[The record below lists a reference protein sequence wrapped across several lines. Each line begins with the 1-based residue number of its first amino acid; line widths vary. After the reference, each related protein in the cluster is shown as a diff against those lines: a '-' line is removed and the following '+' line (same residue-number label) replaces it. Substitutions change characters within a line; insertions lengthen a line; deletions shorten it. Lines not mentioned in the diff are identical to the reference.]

1 MKRLAG
7 FLFFLIPLILCTI
20 FARPLYEERIE
31 KDLTQKVRSILLE
44 QGLDP
49 SELRIENHHLIEIGE
64 QESGDFDR
72 AELLR
77 ELDTVAGLYVGE
89 RVLSHRVLKPPYFS
103 LVERADQSVLL
114 KGVVRDESEREFLGE
129 LVARPAKEGE
139 AERVVENMLEVSSE
153 VSRIVAKEKLSDFT
167 PDFLAATEKGSLVWS
182 PSEFEIGG
190 LLDDAAQEEAV
201 LAKVAEA
208 SPDISPVNE
217 LLVQP
222 YQAVDF
228 GFERNHENIVVTGL
242 LPDAATRDRLLRLV
256 QRESRGVYLQNKTTL
271 AIRPLPAWWSES
283 PETLLPA
290 LLSTT
295 KGMAKVHYFPDRFI
309 AEATFDERSDYDVVK
324 AEIEKFPKE
333 IQRAS
338 NLKVVKKVG
347 GPSYTPRNNPLKAEA
362 LISRLKD
369 KAVYF
374 ASSSAW
380 IKERE
385 KKKIKESA
393 RLILN
398 SKNVT
403 QGLTVGG
410 YADLRGN
417 AAYNRRLSLKRAE
430 AVRDQLIKEG
440 VPAERLSVKHFG
452 EDTSKTAKKNLWKS
466 RRVEISLTLP
476 TKETER

>member
-114 KGVVRDESEREFLGE
+114 KGLVRDESEREFLGE
-129 LVARPAKEGE
+129 LVARPAKEGD

-324 AEIEKFPKE
+324 AEIEKFP
-333 IQRAS
+333 
-338 NLKVVKKVG
+338 
-347 GPSYTPRNNPLKAEA
+347 A